1 VKAGKP
7 AEKEIEMRFRM
18 AVLGTVFCLAS
29 FAQGQKPAKP
39 TNQSTSKT
47 SQQSANRL
55 KRSDAGTTDNTIVGC
70 VDQRGSDYYLRNAQS
85 GELVKINAPG
95 SDEDSW
101 FAKHVGHEVQASGSK
116 SGETLNVSGIHQVAD
131 MCGTRK

>member
-1 VKAGKP
+1 
-7 AEKEIEMRFRM
+7 MRFQM

-39 TNQSTSKT
+39 TNQSSNKQTEQK
-47 SQQSANRL
+47 SQQTANRM
-55 KRSDAGTTDNTIVGC
+55 KRADTDTSNAIVGC
-70 VDQRGSDYYLRNAQS
+70 VDQRGSDYYLRDAQS
-85 GELVKINAPG
+85 GELIKINAPG

-101 FAKHVGHEVQASGSK
+101 FAKHVGHQVQANGTK

-131 MCGTRK
+131 MCGSRK

>member
-1 VKAGKP
+1 
-7 AEKEIEMRFRM
+7 MRFRM

-39 TNQSTSKT
+39 TNQSSNKTNQTT
-47 SQQSANRL
+47 SQQSANRM
-55 KRSDAGTTDNTIVGC
+55 KRADTGTDNTVVGC
-70 VDQRGSDYYLRNAQS
+70 VDQRGSDYYLRNSQS

-101 FAKHVGHEVQASGSK
+101 FAKHVGHQVQASGSK